1 MKIFNPNDTTHT
13 LQIIPREYVS
23 TATMVLRNELRQT
36 ETNHVLT
43 CTNVDGYLT
52 ATFTK
57 VMTEGQSFELEVYD
71 SINALLYRG
80 KAYATENI

>member
-1 MKIFNPNDTTHT
+1 MKIFNPTDTTHT
-13 LQIIPREYVS
+13 LQIIPSEYVS
-23 TATMVLRNELRQT
+23 TETMILRNELRQT

-80 KAYATENI
+80 KAYATEL